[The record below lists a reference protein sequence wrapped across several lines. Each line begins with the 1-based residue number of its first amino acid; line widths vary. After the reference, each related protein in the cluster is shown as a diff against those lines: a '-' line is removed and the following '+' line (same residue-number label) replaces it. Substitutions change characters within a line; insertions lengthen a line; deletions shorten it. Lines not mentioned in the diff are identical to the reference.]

1 MNDVVQTLVT
11 DDPDERCELTVSQK
25 RPQISDLNEEANGS
39 EVQPVLC
46 STTKMGNLDEP
57 CHSYAEIPE

>member
-46 STTKMGNLDEP
+46 KHHKYGQS
-57 CHSYAEIPE
+57 